1 MIKNLKVLLPIVAL
15 LGALLG
21 FLLVKSYDWGCVTTT
36 VQTEKENRVTMQGDI
51 KEMRADIGTLKTDVS
66 VTKKDVSDIKNY
78 LMPNKTIATKEV
90 K

>member
-1 MIKNLKVLLPIVAL
+1 MIKNLKVLLSIVAL

-21 FLLVKSYDWGCVTTT
+21 FLFGKAYDWGCVTTT

-51 KEMRADIGTLKTDVS
+51 KEMKTDIGTLKTDVA
-66 VTKKDVSDIKNY
+66 VTKKDVSEIKEY
-78 LMPNKTIATKEV
+78 LMPNKPLAEV

>member
-1 MIKNLKVLLPIVAL
+1 MLKNLKVLLPIVAL

-21 FLLVKSYDWGCVTTT
+21 FLFGKAYDWGCVTTT

-66 VTKKDVSDIKNY
+66 VTKRDVSDIKNY